1 MLKDYRKKEIIKAEQ
16 FDGSKKMMDEYEIDE
31 VSSKPG
37 KELFAFETVEGPF
50 WLCVGDWIAT
60 DDNGLR
66 WVINDDWFRSE
77 YEEVG

>member
-1 MLKDYRKKEIIKAEQ
+1 MLKEYRNKETIQAER

-37 KELFAFETVEGPF
+37 KELYAFETVEGPF
-50 WLCVGDWIAT
+50 WLHVGDWIAT
-60 DDNGLR
+60 NDDGLS

-77 YEEVG
+77 YEEVE